1 MWGAAIEAEGH
12 NGAPTPPPWWG
23 SRELSAVLN
32 PLRPLSAPS
41 SASNKFRPR
50 RMAHGGRARACRAR
64 ALSYGTKQF
73 GTRD

>member
-32 PLRPLSAPS
+32 PQPSGWGHGAVLRWGAV
-41 SASNKFRPR
+41 
-50 RMAHGGRARACRAR
+50 GGPCSLRCY
-64 ALSYGTKQF
+64 LQPGS
-73 GTRD
+73 

>member
-32 PLRPLSAPS
+32 PQPSGWGHGAVLPPLRHYGVCPDPKSEAETIRLSSPQP
-41 SASNKFRPR
+41 F
-50 RMAHGGRARACRAR
+50 
-64 ALSYGTKQF
+64 
-73 GTRD
+73 